1 MLQHLLVP
9 LFHKQE
15 SCEVQFLK
23 QQRVQLKQRQR
34 EQESILAAYAEEDG
48 GQSDSSLM
56 ILEFLVGR

>member
-34 EQESILAAYAEEDG
+34 ERESILAAYADEDG
-48 GQSDSSLM
+48 GQSDSAST
-56 ILEFLVGR
+56 V